1 MVNLDEIQNQLE
13 SYSNEEKEIFLEFVK
28 PFFEFSDYM
37 KENYGKTMNDIE
49 NESAKMSEEVL
60 PEYLS
65 QLENLD
71 ETESPLEFMTTIS
84 SKIYRRYAESY
95 DYDKGEDLE
104 NALTKYMEFILT
116 QELKKRNKSE
126 K

>member
-1 MVNLDEIQNQLE
+1 MINLDEIQKQLE
-13 SYSNEEKEIFLEFVK
+13 SYSDEEKEIFLEFVK
-28 PFFEFSDYM
+28 PFFDFSDYM
-37 KENYGKTMNDIE
+37 KENYGKSMIDIE

-71 ETESPLEFMTTIS
+71 ETQSPLEFMTSIS
-84 SKIYRRYAESY
+84 SKIYRKYAEIY
-95 DYDKGEDLE
+95 DYDKGEELE
-104 NALTKYMEFILT
+104 NALTKYMEFILSH
-116 QELKKRNKSE
+116 ELKKRNENE